1 MPEIGGHELVER
13 LRAERPDLRV
23 LFMSG
28 YTERALPNNLE
39 SSGRTGYL
47 EKPFTVESLMR
58 RLREILDA

>member
-1 MPEIGGHELVER
+1 
-13 LRAERPDLRV
+13 

-28 YTERALPNNLE
+28 YTEGALPNNLE